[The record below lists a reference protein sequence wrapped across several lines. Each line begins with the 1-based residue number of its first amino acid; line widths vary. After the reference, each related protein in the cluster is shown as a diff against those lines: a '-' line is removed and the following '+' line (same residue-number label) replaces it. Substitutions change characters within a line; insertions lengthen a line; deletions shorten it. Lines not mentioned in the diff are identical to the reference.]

1 MPILQ
6 SIEMNCQL
14 SDIYFKFM
22 LDDFSNFVS
31 SIFVLF
37 FAPGCCYFIINIFLS
52 GLPLIY

>member
-37 FAPGCCYFIINIFLS
+37 FSPGCCYFIINIFLS